1 MKELFHL
8 NKYFYKYRVRLIVG
22 IMITIIAKLFT
33 VFVPELIGSTIDIVN
48 EQLKNADNVEIFKSN
63 LLKNILYLIGTAIIA
78 GFFTFTMRQ
87 TIINV
92 SRYVEYDLKNEVYQQ
107 YQRLSLN
114 FYKQNRTGDLMNRI
128 SEDVSRVRMYAGP
141 AIMYSINTIT
151 LFVVALSF
159 MYNQAPTLTLY
170 TIIPLPILSVVI
182 YNLSREINKRS
193 TIVQQYLSKLS
204 TFTQE
209 AFSGISVIK
218 AYGIEPQTFNN
229 FDMLS
234 DESKDKQVSL
244 VKVQALFFPLMILL
258 IGASNLLVIY
268 IGGKQYIAGE
278 IESVG
283 IIAKFIIYVNMLT
296 WPVATVGWVTSIVQQ
311 AEASQKRI
319 NEFLK
324 LEPQI
329 KNTIPNSTK
338 VKGTIEFKNVSFTY
352 EDTNIQALKDV
363 NFKIDKGKTMA
374 IIGKT
379 GSGKSTILNLI
390 GRLYDIADGK
400 ILIDDIPIE
409 QHNLTSLRNSI
420 GYVPQDA
427 FLFSDTIKN
436 NIKFG
441 IEDASDDLVI
451 EAAKNAVVHK
461 NIIKFN
467 KGYDTVLGERGV
479 TLSGGQKQRIS
490 IARAIIKDPKIL
502 LFDDCLSAVDTETEE
517 QILNNLDKVSHNKTT
532 IIVSHRVSSAKNADK
547 IIVLEDGKIIQEGT
561 HEILINQS
569 GYYKDLYLKQLAETS
584 NSNTDI

>member
-8 NKYFYKYRVRLIVG
+8 NKYFYKYRVRLFLG
-22 IMITIIAKLFT
+22 IIITIIAKLFT

-48 EQLKNADNVEIFKSN
+48 DQIQNGDDVELFKSN
-63 LLKNILYLIGTAIIA
+63 LLKNILFLIGTAIVA
-78 GFFTFTMRQ
+78 GFFTFIMRQ

-107 YQRLSLN
+107 YQKLSLN

-159 MYNQAPTLTLY
+159 MYNQAPKLTLY
-170 TIIPLPILSVVI
+170 TIIPLPILSVII
-182 YNLSREINKRS
+182 YKLSGEINKRS
-193 TIVQQYLSKLS
+193 TVVQQYLSKLS

-218 AYGIEPQTFNN
+218 AYGIEPQTSNN
-229 FDMLS
+229 FELLS

-244 VKVQALFFPLMILL
+244 AKVQALFFPLMMLL

-324 LEPQI
+324 IEPQI
-329 KNTIPNSTK
+329 KNLTENPTIVN
-338 VKGTIEFKNVSFTY
+338 GAIEFKNVSFTY
-352 EDTNIQALKDV
+352 EDTNIQALKGV
-363 NFKIDKGKTMA
+363 NFKIDEGRTLA

-390 GRLYDIADGK
+390 GRLYDIEDGEL
-400 ILIDDIPIE
+400 LIDNMPIDK
-409 QHNLTSLRNSI
+409 HNLTSLRNSI

-441 IEDASDDLVI
+441 LEDASDDVVI

-467 KGYDTVLGERGV
+467 KGYETILGERGV

-517 QILNNLDKVSHNKTT
+517 KILNNLDKVSSNKTT

-561 HEILINQS
+561 HELLINQS
-569 GYYKDLYLKQLAETS
+569 GYYKDLYLKQLSETS
-584 NSNTDI
+584 NPNVDI